1 MQAFNPVPNT
11 HAPPKAQRWSS
22 ALVFLLVAVRSR
34 VVVGG
39 VNDTLRYV
47 IDDCLG
53 NRRRVDPLDQLD
65 LLACTHTAERV

>member
-1 MQAFNPVPNT
+1 
-11 HAPPKAQRWSS
+11 
-22 ALVFLLVAVRSR
+22 
-34 VVVGG
+34 
-39 VNDTLRYV
+39 V